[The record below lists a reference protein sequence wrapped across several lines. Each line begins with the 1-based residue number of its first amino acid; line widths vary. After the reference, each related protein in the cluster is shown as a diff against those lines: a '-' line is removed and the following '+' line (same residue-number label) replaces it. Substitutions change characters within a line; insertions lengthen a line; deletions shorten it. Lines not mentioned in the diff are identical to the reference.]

1 MAGTED
7 ISDANTAIFRV
18 GEHDRFMELQR
29 PGED

>member
-7 ISDANTAIFRV
+7 ISDANTAIFHV
-18 GEHDRFMELQR
+18 GQHNRFMELQP